1 MLRNQSKQYLEDR
14 RQNDEEQQ
22 KLKVRTGF
30 KVRSFSEAS
39 LSALPPTSNENELG
53 RGEVRY
59 DSIPSRY
66 PKTSK
71 RLSFPMGNISLQ
83 TPREPVPSRPH
94 ISKSPLRDHAQACG
108 FPTNMPSRLSH
119 GLNFSREATNL
130 HHSFLAEQSS
140 PDLLPTPARCDIKT
154 LDKAHGLYLNGSGDH
169 SHDSGSF
176 WSMMED
182 VDRDKVSNSLGS
194 FNMTTG
200 SDSLD
205 SCSDEDHLM
214 DDIDDS
220 MLITP
225 QVEVGEVISSFP
237 KEISGNFWPE
247 ELYNSRTSTNV
258 PWNKFQNRKNWGHE
272 SNNIV
277 ISSLNKSSS
286 TPQSSVGINGCSSLE
301 GWTDPM
307 TTKEPGFSLESN
319 KVYTSSSENG
329 DKAPKCVENLEN
341 TSSISGREGQ
351 RGVIRRPVTR
361 RGNML
366 PKTKGFARIRAALV
380 EESTPVESEV
390 RREAEV
396 VRQARESDLGIG
408 HKNSLATAPLSSLS
422 PNLNKP
428 AQGSRNDGIMVSTLS
443 HNLEGF
449 RERAVLKSRGKG
461 FWEAF
466 RDESSHSS
474 PLLPSFPCA
483 SLSGINDDILLD
495 SASFSTASMLACQ
508 TTDHQSS
515 SPSRSATP
523 QSRTG
528 STAAELTYRL
538 NRKRMRDY
546 DFDLIDI
553 KRRAVSPSM
562 STHNSP
568 IIQSPMQRDNIAWGS
583 RPSSKCGLNE
593 TGKPN
598 GNSVPKWVGFQGVM
612 DTNDGLM
619 KMSIE

>member
-1 MLRNQSKQYLEDR
+1 MLRNQSKQYLKDR

-30 KVRSFSEAS
+30 KVRSLSEAS
-39 LSALPPTSNENELG
+39 LSALPSSSNENELG
-53 RGEVRY
+53 RGEVRD
-59 DSIPSRY
+59 DSLLSRY
-66 PKTSK
+66 PKASK

-83 TPREPVPSRPH
+83 TPRELVPSRPPMS
-94 ISKSPLRDHAQACG
+94 ISPLRDHAQACG
-108 FPTNMPSRLSH
+108 FPTNMPPRLSH

-140 PDLLPTPARCDIKT
+140 PDLLTTTAICDIKT
-154 LDKAHGLYLNGSGDH
+154 LDKAHGLHLDGSGDH
-169 SHDSGSF
+169 SHNSGSF

-205 SCSDEDHLM
+205 SCSDEDHFM

-220 MLITP
+220 MLTTP
-225 QVEVGEVISSFP
+225 QVEVGEVVSSFP
-237 KEISGNFWPE
+237 NEISGSFWPD

-277 ISSLNKSSS
+277 ISPPNKSSS
-286 TPQSSVGINGCSSLE
+286 TTQSSAGTNGCSSLE
-301 GWTDPM
+301 GWTDSM
-307 TTKEPGFSLESN
+307 TAKESGLSLESN
-319 KVYTSSSENG
+319 KVYTSGSENG
-329 DKAPKCVENLEN
+329 DKAPKCVENHEN
-341 TSSISGREGQ
+341 TSSTSGREGQ

-366 PKTKGFARIRAALV
+366 VSFARIRAALI

-396 VRQARESDLGIG
+396 VRQTRESDLGIG
-408 HKNSLATAPLSSLS
+408 LQNSLATAPLSSLT

-428 AQGSRNDGIMVSTLS
+428 AQSSRNDGIMVSTLS

-466 RDESSHSS
+466 QDESSHSS

-495 SASFSTASMLACQ
+495 STSFSTASMLACQ

-593 TGKPN
+593 TGKQS